1 MCLNQIC
8 GKSLLPVYHPG
19 CNILPARYNQRTI
32 FGSRAETTIR
42 SCVGGFKRW
51 KRWASSIGISHM
63 PANPYQVALY
73 LQCLL
78 SEARSPSPIRVEV
91 YIIDWATQLAG
102 LPKAGD
108 DPLVIGLVHA
118 SHRVLAKPTV
128 KKEPVTS
135 GMLKALVKSRITDNC
150 PSLSISGWLH
160 CV

>member
-1 MCLNQIC
+1 MWKEFAACI
-8 GKSLLPVYHPG
+8 PPG
-19 CNILPARYNQRTI
+19 LQHIAGQVQSTYDFRFQSGNYY
-32 FGSRAETTIR
+32 R

-78 SEARSPSPIRVEV
+78 NEARSPSPIRVEV

-128 KKEPVTS
+128 KKEPFTS